1 MYDFDRIID
10 RHGTGCAKRGEL
22 KELFGT
28 TDLQPLWIADMDF
41 AVCGEITDALMRR
54 LAHPIYGYAVA
65 PDSYWESI
73 IDWLRSRHGF
83 SVARE

>member
-10 RHGTGCAKRGEL
+10 RHGTGCAKWGEL

-41 AVCGEITDALMRR
+41 VPT
-54 LAHPIYGYAVA
+54 PT
-65 PDSYWESI
+65 
-73 IDWLRSRHGF
+73 RSTRWH
-83 SVARE
+83 